1 MLNIPDSIDHAAQ
14 GRLRGRTPVGV
25 VDVGSNSVRLVIYE
39 GNTRALTVL
48 FNEKVLSGLGK
59 GLAQTGRLDERSV
72 ASALSALARFK
83 ALAEQ
88 AGVGAL
94 HPIATAAARE
104 AANGAEFVA
113 AAEAAIGRP
122 IRILSGADEA
132 RFAAEGVV
140 AGFHAPDGIAGDL
153 GGGSLE
159 LVDIASGEIGQGL
172 TLPLGGLRLQD
183 LSGNDI
189 VKARRICDRE
199 VGGCALAGAG
209 EGRPFFA
216 VGGTWR
222 NLAKLHMEQLRYP
235 LHVMHGYE
243 IPSAACTEFL
253 EAVAKGD
260 PESLPGI
267 AAVSRSRRTLLAYGA
282 VALQSV
288 IRHVKP
294 SSVVLS
300 ALGVRE
306 GFLYSLLPE
315 EEQAKDPLIEAA
327 RELSILRSR
336 SPRHALELVEWSRL
350 SFDILGIQETPDE
363 ERLREAACLLADI
376 GWRAHP
382 DYRGKQSLSI
392 IAHAAFPAID
402 HRGRAYLGLTNY
414 YRHEGN
420 FEQTSLP
427 DIESLLDP
435 RLLQRARIL
444 AALFRVT
451 YLLTASMPGVLP
463 RLRWA
468 QDPRGGF
475 TLVVP
480 KDLGGLV
487 GERPEG
493 RLDQLAKTV
502 ERKLRMEVR

>member
-1 MLNIPDSIDHAAQ
+1 MPSIPALIEEPVQ
-14 GRLRGRTPVGV
+14 GRLSGRRPVGV
-25 VDVGSNSVRLVIYE
+25 VDIGSNSVRLVIYE

-59 GLAQTGRLDERSV
+59 GLAQTRRLDERSV
-72 ASALSALARFK
+72 ASALSALSRFR
-83 ALAEQ
+83 ALAAQ
-88 AGVGAL
+88 AQVADL
-94 HPIATAAARE
+94 YPIATAAARE
-104 AANGAEFVA
+104 AANGADFIR

-122 IRILSGADEA
+122 IRILSGVDEA

-159 LVDIASGEIGQGL
+159 LVDIARGAIGQGL

-189 VKARRICDRE
+189 AKARRIADRE
-199 VGGCALAGAG
+199 VSMSALSGAG

-222 NLAKLHMEQLRYP
+222 NLAKLHMEQFRYP

-243 IPSAACTEFL
+243 VPAASWTEFL

-260 PESLPGI
+260 PEMLPGI
-267 AAVSRSRRTLLAYGA
+267 AAVSRSRRSLLAYGA
-282 VALQSV
+282 VTLQSV
-288 IRHVKP
+288 LRYVRP
-294 SSVVLS
+294 SSIVLS

-306 GFLYSLLPE
+306 GFLHSLLPE
-315 EEQAKDPLIEAA
+315 NEKAKDPLIEAA
-327 RELSILRSR
+327 YELSVLRSR
-336 SPRHALELVEWSRL
+336 SPRHALELVEWSHS
-350 SFDILGIQETPDE
+350 SFETLGIAETPYE
-363 ERLREAACLLADI
+363 ERLREAACLLADV

-382 DYRGKQSLSI
+382 DYRGKQSLSM

-402 HRGRAYLGLTNY
+402 HQGRAFLGLTNY
-414 YRHEGN
+414 YRHEGS
-420 FEQTSLP
+420 FEQTGLP
-427 DIESLLDP
+427 DIERLLEP

-468 QDPRGGF
+468 PDPRGGYA
-475 TLVVP
+475 LVIP
-480 KDLGGLV
+480 AELGGLV

-493 RLDQLAKTV
+493 RLDHFSKIV
-502 ERKLRMEVR
+502 ERKLRLEVR

>member
-1 MLNIPDSIDHAAQ
+1 M
-14 GRLRGRTPVGV
+14 GRTPIAV
-25 VDVGSNSVRLVIYE
+25 VDIGSNSVRLVIYE

-59 GLAQTGRLDERSV
+59 GITQSGRLDERSV
-72 ASALSALARFK
+72 SSALSALSRFK
-83 ALAEQ
+83 ALAAQ
-88 AGVGAL
+88 AGVRKL
-94 HPIATAAARE
+94 YPIATAAARE
-104 AANGAEFVA
+104 AANGAEFIA
-113 AAEAAIGRP
+113 AAEEAIGCP
-122 IRILSGADEA
+122 IQILSGADEA

-140 AGFHAPDGIAGDL
+140 AGFHEPDGIAGDL

-159 LVDIASGEIGQGL
+159 LVDISKGTIGEGL

-199 VGGCALAGAG
+199 VGNSALAGKG

-222 NLAKLHMEQLRYP
+222 NLAKLHMEQNRYP

-243 IPSAACTEFL
+243 VPVEAWTEFL
-253 EAVAKGD
+253 DAVAKGD
-260 PESLPGI
+260 PDQLPGI
-267 AAVSRSRRTLLAYGA
+267 AAVSRSRRALLAYGA

-288 IRHVKP
+288 IKYVKP
-294 SSVVLS
+294 SRVALS

-306 GFLYSLLPE
+306 GYLHSLLPE
-315 EEQAKDPLIEAA
+315 KERAKDPLIEAA
-327 RELSILRSR
+327 LELSILRSR
-336 SPRHALELVEWSRL
+336 SPRHAIELVDWSRRT
-350 SFDILGIQETPDE
+350 FEILGVEENAYE

-392 IAHAAFPAID
+392 IAHAAFPAVD
-402 HRGRAYLGLTNY
+402 HEGRAYLGLTNY

-420 FEQTSLP
+420 FEQLAVP
-427 DIESLLDP
+427 DIENLLDE
-435 RLLQRARIL
+435 RTLKRARML

-463 RLRWA
+463 RLKWT

-475 TLVVP
+475 ALVLP
-480 KDLGGLV
+480 KDLGGLL

-493 RLDQLAKTV
+493 RLEQFGKIV
-502 ERKLRMEVR
+502 EKKLRLEVR